1 MCFWSSEGW
10 ATALCDAASINTSRS
25 PRREGEPM
33 HPMLHIDALPVHRGA
48 PDEVR
53 KGER

>member
-10 ATALCDAASINTSRS
+10 ATALCDAASISASRS

-33 HPMLHIDALPVHRGA
+33 HPLLNIDALAVLRGA